1 MHKVAIVDDDRII
14 RRGLVNTIPW
24 ERYGY
29 QLVGEASDGEQ
40 GLKLIDDFQPQ
51 IVISDIKMPF
61 MDGLEMARIAKE
73 KYPEIKL
80 ILLTG
85 YDDFTYAQEAI
96 KIRAFDY
103 LLKPVDK
110 EVLLEKVLKASAEW
124 DNEHKTKQKIHEGM
138 PFFKM
143 KFFKRLLENQWT
155 ENEMLGEA
163 AALGMQFTGQTFVV
177 LLIKL
182 DGRCTVS
189 PQTTG
194 AVEAKD
200 DFKQY
205 IFNVC
210 EELMWREQ
218 KGSVVEYEGD
228 ELILIYTSNE
238 TAEVAAQGARE
249 LAERIKHT
257 VKHSLQTTVTI
268 TLGGAHAGCSSI
280 AMSYRQARAA
290 LEFRHLFGKDKVF
303 SMVDIG
309 CSSSHGSVE
318 INGKEAEITEKV
330 KLGFVQDAL
339 RLLDDLEQEMLQQKS
354 ISLHHVRLISVQ
366 LVISLFRGA
375 GQWAKEWEAVQRVNI
390 SLYYTQINGMQT
402 IAEMMLLVRQ
412 IISDLA
418 VFIATRRESMRCQAV
433 AEAVAYIEEH
443 YAEQELSLQDVAKHV
458 HMNPVYL
465 SGLFKQEKN
474 INFSDYLLQT
484 KMRHAMELLRCDNMK
499 TYEVAQ
505 RVGYSNP
512 QYFSV
517 CFKKY
522 TGISPLEF
530 KNKS

>member
-228 ELILIYTSNE
+228 ELILI
-238 TAEVAAQGARE
+238 
-249 LAERIKHT
+249 
-257 VKHSLQTTVTI
+257 
-268 TLGGAHAGCSSI
+268 
-280 AMSYRQARAA
+280 
-290 LEFRHLFGKDKVF
+290 
-303 SMVDIG
+303 
-309 CSSSHGSVE
+309 
-318 INGKEAEITEKV
+318 
-330 KLGFVQDAL
+330 
-339 RLLDDLEQEMLQQKS
+339 
-354 ISLHHVRLISVQ
+354 
-366 LVISLFRGA
+366 
-375 GQWAKEWEAVQRVNI
+375 
-390 SLYYTQINGMQT
+390 
-402 IAEMMLLVRQ
+402 
-412 IISDLA
+412 
-418 VFIATRRESMRCQAV
+418 
-433 AEAVAYIEEH
+433 
-443 YAEQELSLQDVAKHV
+443 
-458 HMNPVYL
+458 
-465 SGLFKQEKN
+465 
-474 INFSDYLLQT
+474 
-484 KMRHAMELLRCDNMK
+484 
-499 TYEVAQ
+499 
-505 RVGYSNP
+505 
-512 QYFSV
+512 
-517 CFKKY
+517 
-522 TGISPLEF
+522 
-530 KNKS
+530 